1 MRETSSLSYLFYL
14 FAFWY
19 SLSDKF
25 ISFVRHADIVFRL
38 IFLYRLIDMFILF
51 I

>member
-25 ISFVRHADIVFRL
+25 ISFVRYADIVCTVSLCLPFDIL
-38 IFLYRLIDMFILF
+38 ISFN
-51 I
+51 